1 MPKIVHFEIN
11 ADDIPRAKAFYEKVF
26 KWKIQSWEGNP
37 AYHVI
42 EAGEES
48 EAGINGGLQKREDSA
63 DQIFNYISVSSVDD
77 SKKLIE
83 ENGGTIESP
92 RITIPGVGHF
102 YMFKDP
108 EGNKLGV
115 MEEDKN
121 AK

>member
-11 ADDIPRAKAFYEKVF
+11 ADDVSRAKNFYEKVF

-37 AYHVI
+37 TYHLI
-42 EAGEES
+42 EAGEEG
-48 EAGINGGLQKREDSA
+48 EPGINGGLQKREEPA

-77 SKKLIE
+77 TKKLIE

-92 RITIPGVGHF
+92 RVSVPGVGHF

-108 EGNKLGV
+108 EGNKLGI
-115 MEEDKN
+115 MEEDEN
-121 AK
+121 AQ

>member
-1 MPKIVHFEIN
+1 MPKIIHFEVS
-11 ADDIPRAKAFYEKVF
+11 ADDVSRAKVFYEKVF

-37 AYHVI
+37 EYHVI

-48 EAGINGGLQKREDSA
+48 EAGINGGLLKREDPE
-63 DQIFNYISVSSVDD
+63 DQILNYISVPSVDEA
-77 SKKLIE
+77 KKQIE

-92 RITIPGVGHF
+92 RISVPGVGHF
-102 YMFKDP
+102 YMFKDT

-115 MEEDKN
+115 MEEDES